1 MSCNS
6 KAVFKSSHAISFP
19 KGDDL
24 LRVIRGYE
32 ETWSF
37 PMCAGAVDG
46 THIPILAPNKN
57 HTDYVNHDLNRE
69 ICGVEIPPVILADP
83 AYPLLSWVLKG
94 YPRNEATRSQRVF
107 NYRLI
112 RARMTASCVLHNIFE
127 ALKNEFLPDWA
138 DAEELIE
145 EPILP
150 IDETPAP
157 DAELFRDALAEYF
170 TS

>member
-1 MSCNS
+1 
-6 KAVFKSSHAISFP
+6 
-19 KGDDL
+19 
-24 LRVIRGYE
+24 
-32 ETWSF
+32 
-37 PMCAGAVDG
+37 
-46 THIPILAPNKN
+46 
-57 HTDYVNHDLNRE
+57 DLNRE
-69 ICGVEIPPVILADP
+69 ICGVEMPPVILADP

-107 NYRLI
+107 NYRLS
-112 RARMTASCVLHNIFE
+112 RARMTVENTF

-138 DAEELIE
+138 DAEVLIE

-150 IDETPAP
+150 IYETSAP